1 MLGKQLIMVAKVEAA
16 VVVRIAATLKTNKQK
31 SEWSFWWTRYSAWN
45 FMAISS
51 YSEDDFLFVTASH
64 FFWKQSST
72 RAYCFSQVGKGKT
85 WKVQETLL
93 YRIDRMNI
101 EATGGRFRDV
111 TPLSLEA

>member
-1 MLGKQLIMVAKVEAA
+1 MVAKVEVAA
-16 VVVRIAATLKTNKQK
+16 VVRIAATLKTNKQIT
-31 SEWSFWWTRYSAWN
+31 EWSFWWTRYSAWN